1 MTGYAMNR
9 IRIDNFAASKTLPQD
24 DDWLFSQRAFYAEF
38 EPSPRDDKVVDHLY
52 VMKDCGIMTADRCA
66 FASPF
71 IEIAFSFRE
80 PLEENRGSARIVVIQ
95 PAFGHRR
102 KSRTFHGW
110 VFGLKMHPSACH
122 LPSTETSP
130 FTNCQERLAQE
141 IRKGPSPDHILRAL
155 DGFCR
160 DLASRPH
167 VHSSGMTQYLEGPRA
182 DVTRLAAVSGQ
193 SSRTLQRRIKASTG
207 LSPKRF
213 LAVGRFRHA
222 VQEISASNA
231 SLSAV
236 AGDLGFAD
244 QAHLTREFRRHAGL
258 TPGAFQRAWGG
269 SRGQTVRFVQ
279 DAQAPTRLR
288 MAVWAQD

>member
-1 MTGYAMNR
+1 MGRVRKDDSAT
-9 IRIDNFAASKTLPQD
+9 SKGLPQD
-24 DDWLFSQRAFYAEF
+24 HDWLFSQRAFYAEF
-38 EPSPRDDKVVDHLY
+38 APPRDSKVVDHLY
-52 VMKDCGIMTADRCA
+52 VMKDRGIMTADRCA

-71 IEIAFSFRE
+71 MEIAFSFRE
-80 PLEENRGSARIVVIQ
+80 PLEETGRSTRIVVLQ

-110 VFGLKMHPSACH
+110 VFGLRVHPLACRLASA
-122 LPSTETSP
+122 ETSS
-130 FTNCQERLAQE
+130 FTNCQKRLAQE
-141 IRKGPSPDHILRAL
+141 IRKGPSPSNILGIL
-155 DGFCR
+155 DRLCR
-160 DLASRPH
+160 DLAPQHSVRSRGLI
-167 VHSSGMTQYLEGPRA
+167 HSLERPRA
-182 DVTRLAAVSGQ
+182 DVTSLAALSGQ

-213 LAVGRFRHA
+213 LALGRFRYA
-222 VQEISASNA
+222 VQEVSAPNA

-258 TPGAFQRAWGG
+258 TPGAFQRAWRG
-269 SRGQTVRFVQ
+269 SRGQAVRFVQ

-288 MAVWAQD
+288 IAVWAQG